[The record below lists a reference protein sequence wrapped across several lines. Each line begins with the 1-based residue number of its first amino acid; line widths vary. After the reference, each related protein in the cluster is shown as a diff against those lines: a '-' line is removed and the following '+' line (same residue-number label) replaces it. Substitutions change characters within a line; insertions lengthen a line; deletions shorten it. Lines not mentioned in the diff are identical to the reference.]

1 MTPSSGRTPKI
12 WRDGVLV
19 SWEDATIHVMS
30 HAVHYGSSVFEG
42 VRCYETPQ
50 GPAVFR
56 LRDHMRRLHDS
67 CRIYRIPMRHSV
79 DELVQATLD
88 TVSAN
93 ELRACYL
100 RPIVVRTGEQ
110 MGVNPA
116 TTPVETFIIAWRWG
130 AYLGH
135 EALEQGVDVRVS
147 SWRRAQ
153 PDSFPALAKAGGNYL
168 VSQLSK
174 MEAKGDGYAEGI
186 MLDAFGWVAE
196 GSGENLFLVRDGIV
210 FTTPLAS
217 GILNG
222 ITRDSVARIA
232 RDLGYEVREQ
242 ILPRE
247 MLYIA
252 DELFFTGTAAELTPI
267 RSVDRIQV
275 GEGRPGP
282 VTRAIQERF
291 LGIARGEVEDAHGWL
306 TMVPEPASVGG
317 ETRSR

>member
-1 MTPSSGRTPKI
+1 MTVPDGRTAKI
-12 WRDGVLV
+12 WRDGALV
-19 SWEDATIHVMS
+19 SWDEATIHVMS
-30 HAVHYGSSVFEG
+30 HVVHYGSSVFEG

-56 LRDHMRRLHDS
+56 LREHMRRLVDS
-67 CRIYRIPMRHSV
+67 CRIYRIPMGHSV
-79 DELVQATLD
+79 DDLVQATLD
-88 TVSAN
+88 TVAAN

-110 MGVNPA
+110 MGVNP
-116 TTPVETFIIAWRWG
+116 TNTPVETFIIAWRWG

-135 EALEQGVDVRVS
+135 EALAKGVDVRVS

-168 VSQLSK
+168 NSQLSK
-174 MEAKGDGYAEGI
+174 MEARADGYAEGI
-186 MLDAFGWVAE
+186 MLDAFGWVSE
-196 GSGENLFLVRDGIV
+196 GSGENLFLVRDGV
-210 FTTPLAS
+210 LYTAPLAS

-222 ITRDSVARIA
+222 ITRDSVVRIA
-232 RDLGYEVREQ
+232 HDLGYQVREQ
-242 ILPRE
+242 VIPRE

-282 VTRAIQERF
+282 ITLAVQERY
-291 LGIARGEVEDAHGWL
+291 LGIARGELPDAHGWL
-306 TMVPEPASVGG
+306 TMVAEPASAA
-317 ETRSR
+317 R